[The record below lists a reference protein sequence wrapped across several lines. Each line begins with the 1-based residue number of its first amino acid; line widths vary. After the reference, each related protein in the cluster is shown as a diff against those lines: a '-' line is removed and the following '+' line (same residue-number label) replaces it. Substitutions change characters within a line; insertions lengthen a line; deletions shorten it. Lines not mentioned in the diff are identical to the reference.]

1 MFSLTEFQMQ
11 LSGFVCFFVFFGG
24 GVFGGFPGLNE
35 GFGAFSLDPF
45 RSVLLHMWQSCVCAA
60 ACAA

>member
-1 MFSLTEFQMQ
+1 MQ

-45 RSVLLHMWQSCVCAA
+45 HSVLLHMWQSCVCAA